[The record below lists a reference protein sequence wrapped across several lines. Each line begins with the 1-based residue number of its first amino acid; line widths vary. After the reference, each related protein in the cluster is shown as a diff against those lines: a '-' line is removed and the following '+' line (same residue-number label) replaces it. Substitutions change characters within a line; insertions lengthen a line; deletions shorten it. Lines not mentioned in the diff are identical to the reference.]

1 MILLLTFW
9 IKIRE
14 FFFTI
19 CSQMCFEQTI
29 QIHALLEQRS
39 CPYELINADAGKNWQ
54 VGSFKTQLL
63 NCF

>member
-9 IKIRE
+9 KYVNF

-29 QIHALLEQRS
+29 QIHALLEQRV
-39 CPYELINADAGKNWQ
+39 CPYEVINADAGKNWP
-54 VGSFKTQLL
+54 VGSFKTQLI

>member
-1 MILLLTFW
+1 MRI
-9 IKIRE
+9 

-29 QIHALLEQRS
+29 QIHALLEQRV
-39 CPYELINADAGKNWQ
+39 CPYEVINADAGKNWP
-54 VGSFKTQLL
+54 VGSFKTQLI